1 MRGIYNVRIFVGVH
15 WRSCFICSPFVP
27 LQSGRSPSK
36 QLQYGLAFVP
46 SSVLLGVL
54 TAFLRC
60 PPWCWM
66 MCPPSRGLVSPCL
79 PLSPHMC
86 ACVGWRRS
94 CLPVSPCP
102 PEGRTMKPAGK
113 QASQPARQ
121 AGRPSKQASQLESK
135 QASKPGKEAS
145 KQSSN
150 RATEQG
156 RQASQ
161 LASLA
166 SQASRASPA
175 SQPASKQASL
185 PCR

>member
-1 MRGIYNVRIFVGVH
+1 MRGIMSEFLWAFIGVH
-15 WRSCFICSPFVP
+15 VLSAPPSCPYKVGGPHRNSYNMGWR
-27 LQSGRSPSK
+27 
-36 QLQYGLAFVP
+36 FVP

-54 TAFLRC
+54 TASLRC

-113 QASQPARQ
+113 QQASKQASQPGRQ

-135 QASKPGKEAS
+135 QAS
-145 KQSSN
+145 
-150 RATEQG
+150 
-156 RQASQ
+156 QA
-161 LASLA
+161 
-166 SQASRASPA
+166 R
-175 SQPASKQASL
+175 KQASN
-185 PCR
+185 